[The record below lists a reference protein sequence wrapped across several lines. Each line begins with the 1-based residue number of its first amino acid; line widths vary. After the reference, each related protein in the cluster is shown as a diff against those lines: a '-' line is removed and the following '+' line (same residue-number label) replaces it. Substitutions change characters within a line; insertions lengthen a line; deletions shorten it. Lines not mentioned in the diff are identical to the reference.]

1 MPEELEQRIHQLLRE
16 VDSAAAPHELAAPS
30 QVWSRLQLRLAYSP
44 RRETYTSHATTIL
57 VAVYLLAFLIWSTWS
72 TRLNLSLIAVLALA
86 TAAAGFLCMRVA
98 RHFRS

>member
-1 MPEELEQRIHQLLRE
+1 MPEKLEQRIHQLLQE
-16 VDSAAAPHELAAPS
+16 VDSASAPHELPAPS
-30 QVWSRLQLRLAYSP
+30 QVWSQLQFRLAYRP

-57 VAVYLLAFLIWSTWS
+57 VAVYLLAFLMWGTWS

-86 TAAAGFLCMRVA
+86 AAAAGFLCMHVS